1 MSESIEKTIDISRIL
16 KSKMGTKA
24 KFVPSFLVSWLKKT
38 VHEDEVNRFLWE
50 SRHLQGTEWLTEC
63 VKYLKMNIQLEG
75 VENLPDKKVKEAKET
90 KASLKPQDS
99 QDSDDTKEPAE
110 EEEHEESLKEAIA
123 KQAIEDEAPLS
134 SSFTLRKILGGD
146 ILTAQVIRRQIW
158 LIVLV
163 VFFIIIYIS
172 NRYSIQQ
179 DMIEIDQLQEELQNA
194 KYKALSS
201 SSQITERSRESN
213 VLKMLQNNKDSV
225 LHIAT
230 QPPYIINVPENE

>member
-1 MSESIEKTIDISRIL
+1 MINDKDINISEKPIAEEKAQASQKPPKQET
-16 KSKMGTKA
+16 
-24 KFVPSFLVSWLKKT
+24 PQQ
-38 VHEDEVNRFLWE
+38 EPQQQE
-50 SRHLQGTEWLTEC
+50 
-63 VKYLKMNIQLEG
+63 
-75 VENLPDKKVKEAKET
+75 EAPQ
-90 KASLKPQDS
+90 ASLK
-99 QDSDDTKEPAE
+99 EV
-110 EEEHEESLKEAIA
+110 IA
-123 KQAIEDEAPLS
+123 KQAIEEEASGS

-146 ILTAQVIRRQIW
+146 ILTAQIIRRQIW

>member
-1 MSESIEKTIDISRIL
+1 MKQDTNKATKTDDKEKQNVQKDVT
-16 KSKMGTKA
+16 
-24 KFVPSFLVSWLKKT
+24 P
-38 VHEDEVNRFLWE
+38 
-50 SRHLQGTEWLTEC
+50 
-63 VKYLKMNIQLEG
+63 
-75 VENLPDKKVKEAKET
+75 
-90 KASLKPQDS
+90 
-99 QDSDDTKEPAE
+99 
-110 EEEHEESLKEAIA
+110 EESFKEAIA
-123 KQAIEDEAPLS
+123 KQAIEEESPMS

-163 VFFIIIYIS
+163 VGFVIIYIS

-179 DMIEIDQLQEELQNA
+179 DLIELDKLQKELQNA

-230 QPPYIINVPENE
+230 QPPYIINVPDNE

>member
-1 MSESIEKTIDISRIL
+1 MKEKEIREDQEA
-16 KSKMGTKA
+16 KADSKTAEIPASQELG
-24 KFVPSFLVSWLKKT
+24 KK
-38 VHEDEVNRFLWE
+38 
-50 SRHLQGTEWLTEC
+50 
-63 VKYLKMNIQLEG
+63 
-75 VENLPDKKVKEAKET
+75 AKET
-90 KASLKPQDS
+90 KASQKPQDS
-99 QDSDDTKEPAE
+99 DDPKEPAE
-110 EEEHEESLKEAIA
+110 EEEHEESFKEAIA

>member
-1 MSESIEKTIDISRIL
+1 MKEKEIKEDQEA
-16 KSKMGTKA
+16 KADSKTAETPAPQELG
-24 KFVPSFLVSWLKKT
+24 KK
-38 VHEDEVNRFLWE
+38 
-50 SRHLQGTEWLTEC
+50 
-63 VKYLKMNIQLEG
+63 
-75 VENLPDKKVKEAKET
+75 AKET
-90 KASLKPQDS
+90 KASQKPQDS
-99 QDSDDTKEPAE
+99 QNSDDPKEPAE
-110 EEEHEESLKEAIA
+110 EEEHEESFKEAIA

-146 ILTAQVIRRQIW
+146 ILTTQVIRRQIW